1 MPTIDVNLPGRS
13 YQILIEPGSM
23 SRLGGIVR
31 RVVGNRRATLAVDA
45 RIAATHGAAAR
56 ASLEAAGYAVGVV
69 EITAEESSKN
79 LAAVRR
85 LYDAMVAVRVERGS
99 PLVAMGG
106 GVSGDLAGFAAAT
119 YLRGL
124 PLVQVPTTLLA
135 MVDASIGGKTGVN
148 LPLPTG
154 VSGKNLVGSFWQPA
168 VVVID
173 PDLLKTLE
181 PRHFRCGLSECVKYG
196 LIADPDLLTLL
207 ADRREA
213 IGALVGP
220 VLSDLIARCARI
232 KARIVEDDER
242 EAGRRAVLNLGH
254 TFAHAI
260 EPIPELDLHHGEAVA
275 IGICG
280 ALHCAVET
288 GRFAAPEAQNV
299 CDLLER
305 SGLPTRLGRPLEV
318 SRLMEA
324 MYYDKKTAG
333 GRLRLILPTAAGR
346 AEIVDDVPSGAIE
359 AAWVSVG
366 AARTG

>member
-1 MPTIDVNLPGRS
+1 MPTIDVNLPGRP
-13 YQILIEPGSM
+13 YQILIESGSM
-23 SRLGGIVR
+23 SRLGGIVE
-31 RVVGNRRATLAVDA
+31 RVVGNRTATLAVDA

-79 LAAVRR
+79 LAAVGR
-85 LYDAMVAVRVERGS
+85 LYDAMVAARVERGS
-99 PLVAMGG
+99 PVVAVGG
-106 GVSGDLAGFAAAT
+106 GVTGDLAGFAAAT

-168 VVVID
+168 VVVVD
-173 PDLLKTLE
+173 PDLLQTLE

-196 LIADPDLLTLL
+196 LIADPELLALL
-207 ADRREA
+207 ADQRDA
-213 IGALVGP
+213 IGALDRP
-220 VLSDLIARCARI
+220 VLSDLIARCAGI

-275 IGICG
+275 IGICA

-288 GRFAAPEAQNV
+288 GRFAAPEAQKV
-299 CDLLER
+299 RDLLEL

-324 MYYDKKTAG
+324 MAYDKKTAG

-366 AARTG
+366 AAG